1 MTLTNLRTTSKMYT
15 AELIPVTKVQY
26 ARMLLWI
33 AALKDPAEKQCVR
46 TYEKDGAHCALG
58 LMHKLFPKE
67 RSEAEKT
74 FDGSF
79 FYTFGVSYNQF
90 HARFQCHSVAYM
102 NDCQNKTFLE
112 IAEAVETK
120 LLPDLRITDY

>member
-1 MTLTNLRTTSKMYT
+1 MYI
-15 AELIPVTKVQY
+15 AELIPVTKLQY
-26 ARMLLWI
+26 ARMLLWLG
-33 AALKDPAEKQCVR
+33 ALTDPSEKQCVR
-46 TYEKDGAHCALG
+46 TYEQDGAHCALG

-67 RSEAEKT
+67 RLEAEKT

-90 HARFQCHSVAYM
+90 HARFNCHSVAYM
-102 NDCQNKTFLE
+102 NDCQNKSFAE
-112 IAEAVETK
+112 IAEAIESK